1 MTKKKKK
8 KVVYVDDG
16 RTVFDMSGVS
26 NPNAIFPS
34 NPKSKDEKKKKNEQV
49 GLTKKERWAAIKA
62 AYLTYLPVLL
72 TILAGFTITILLLA
86 LVMK

>member
-34 NPKSKDEKKKKNEQV
+34 NPKSKDEKKKKSKSE
-49 GLTKKERWAAIKA
+49 
-62 AYLTYLPVLL
+62 
-72 TILAGFTITILLLA
+72 
-86 LVMK
+86 